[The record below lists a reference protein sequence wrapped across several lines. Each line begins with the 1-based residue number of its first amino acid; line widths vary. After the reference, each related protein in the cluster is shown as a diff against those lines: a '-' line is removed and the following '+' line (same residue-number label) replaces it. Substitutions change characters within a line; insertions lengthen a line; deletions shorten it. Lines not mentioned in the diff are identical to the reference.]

1 MFLFYSEDG
10 EKDSSPEKL
19 EINGHISRDSPSQDS
34 GIEQLRLEGTE
45 LQQHL
50 ADLVADVT
58 LDDDAIVDSVLDDSK
73 DVTSSSLLSIS
84 NHASPKLQSSPA
96 FSRRERMLSE
106 TSVSSIGSA
115 SGLLIDG
122 PIVPDMYLEVSP
134 NKGDPAT
141 SMYVYEMFS
150 SYYLLILYCK

>member
-1 MFLFYSEDG
+1 MSFYSEDG

-19 EINGHISRDSPSQDS
+19 EINGHCSRDSPSQDS
-34 GIEQLRLEGTE
+34 GIEQLRLEGSE
-45 LQQHL
+45 LQQQL

-58 LDDDAIVDSVLDDSK
+58 LDDDAIVDSVLDDTK
-73 DVTSSSLLSIS
+73 EMTSPDLLNVS
-84 NHASPKLQSSPA
+84 NHTSPKLQSSPA
-96 FSRRERMLSE
+96 LSRRERLLSE

-122 PIVPDMYLEVSP
+122 PIIPDMYLECSP

-141 SMYVYEMFS
+141 SM
-150 SYYLLILYCK
+150 